1 MVLSTALNQYPVPG
15 LLAQTHHQT
24 EIRKRAGIADK
35 AHRHAQSCRCFL
47 RQITKVKMKN

>member
-1 MVLSTALNQYPVPG
+1 VFSAFPFLGS
-15 LLAQTHHQT
+15 LARAHHQT
-24 EIRKRAGIADK
+24 EIRKRAGIEDK